1 MGFPGNPKTKR
12 METKTNN
19 RDLIA
24 AFLQTKY
31 HNHFHIFNLTEEK
44 YDIMLFEN
52 AVISVLCL
60 LG

>member
-1 MGFPGNPKTKR
+1 MGFPGNPKTKH

-31 HNHFHIFNLTEEK
+31 HNHIHIFNLTEEK
-44 YDIMLFEN
+44 YDVMLIEN
-52 AVISVLCL
+52 AVPALHFLSV
-60 LG
+60 

>member
-1 MGFPGNPKTKR
+1 MGFPGNPKTKH

-44 YDIMLFEN
+44 YDVMLFEN
-52 AVISVLCL
+52 AVSAFHPLSV
-60 LG
+60 

>member
-1 MGFPGNPKTKR
+1 

-44 YDIMLFEN
+44 YDAMLFEN
-52 AVISVLCL
+52 AVSALHFLSV
-60 LG
+60 